1 MLKAHRG
8 LSESVARGLSAGGR
22 LYGYRTVPVT
32 CEVCAHG
39 RGYQRQRL
47 EAAVLGAFRAAMT
60 PPMISTLTDLVN
72 KHVEIAFRERSR
84 GIEHVK
90 AEIPPARTR
99 GSNLVRFLAEGG
111 ESATVRSE
119 LQEIERALQGLR
131 LELAGREVMPSVP
144 PRVHPTGMGAKLERL
159 DQLLA

>member
-1 MLKAHRG
+1 
-8 LSESVARGLSAGGR
+8 
-22 LYGYRTVPVT
+22 
-32 CEVCAHG
+32 
-39 RGYQRQRL
+39 
-47 EAAVLGAFRAAMT
+47 
-60 PPMISTLTDLVN
+60 MISTLTDLVN

-90 AEIPPARTR
+90 AEILRLEREA
-99 GSNLVRFLAEGG
+99 GNLVRFLADGG
-111 ESATVRSE
+111 ESATVRSV

-144 PRVHPTGMGAKLERL
+144 PRVHPTWMGAKLERL